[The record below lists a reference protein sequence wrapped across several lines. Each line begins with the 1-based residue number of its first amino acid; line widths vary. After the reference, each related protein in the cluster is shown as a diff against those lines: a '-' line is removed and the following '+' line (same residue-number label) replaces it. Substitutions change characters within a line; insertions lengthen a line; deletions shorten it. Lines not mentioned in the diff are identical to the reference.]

1 MRRGWVNEG
10 SEGGSERALGREEG
24 GKQKESEAKRAQKSP
39 GGKGASSQR

>member
-24 GKQKESEAKRAQKSP
+24 GKKESEAKRAQKSP